1 VNRQIFKSLIFSI
14 VLVATVQVTAFAQRT
29 RSATAS
35 KVSLMSS
42 LPESDA
48 VARVKV
54 KRVLD
59 EVMPKVLA
67 NNPAKLAE
75 VNASIANFKT
85 KTGLDPRQFEEVA
98 LGVRYTYPSE
108 GVTKLVT
115 AALAR
120 GTLVRVE

>member
-1 VNRQIFKSLIFSI
+1 
-14 VLVATVQVTAFAQRT
+14 
-29 RSATAS
+29 
-35 KVSLMSS
+35 MSS